1 MPVPVVDLSSNA
13 NENMH
18 HAATVLGKSRDRRL
32 VFDAIYTGKRR
43 IKSVAQISKS
53 TGLTPKRVLEEGRR
67 LAVDQIVNQ
76 VKHDGKVA
84 YEKIDFFHHH
94 KKRIRA
100 LAESKDKLAALET
113 KRNPRSK
120 PGSTI
125 TVQLSR
131 ATSKT
136 ELITVD
142 DVSSFRA
149 AWDIDTN
156 ADLPASVSEA
166 RFKRG
171 IQRVLGE
178 PGEFNDWGGEPND
191 LFTTRVRLRARRVSA
206 AFAFK
211 GHGTKGKLT
220 PAKLGK
226 NGDQIQR
233 LFEAPAQVFFIQY
246 HGQIAQSVLQQMAM
260 LAVAKSVMSGLPI
273 WYGIFD
279 GQDSNRIYTAYRSL
293 FT

>member
-1 MPVPVVDLSSNA
+1 
-13 NENMH
+13 
-18 HAATVLGKSRDRRL
+18 
-32 VFDAIYTGKRR
+32 
-43 IKSVAQISKS
+43 
-53 TGLTPKRVLEEGRR
+53 
-67 LAVDQIVNQ
+67 
-76 VKHDGKVA
+76 
-84 YEKIDFFHHH
+84 
-94 KKRIRA
+94 
-100 LAESKDKLAALET
+100 
-113 KRNPRSK
+113 
-120 PGSTI
+120 
-125 TVQLSR
+125 
-131 ATSKT
+131 
-136 ELITVD
+136 
-142 DVSSFRA
+142 
-149 AWDIDTN
+149 
-156 ADLPASVSEA
+156 
-166 RFKRG
+166 
-171 IQRVLGE
+171 
-178 PGEFNDWGGEPND
+178 
-191 LFTTRVRLRARRVSA
+191 VSA